1 MCYGLAKYVILLRT
15 SESSVYA
22 VSYWLFKS
30 EPSSWSWADQIAR
43 GAKGEEWDGVRNHT
57 AKLNMITMQPGDL
70 GFFYH
75 SVDEKRIVG
84 IVEVITSA
92 HPDSTDSS
100 GKWFCVDIA
109 AVENLPRPV
118 TLSEIKANK
127 RLANMALVKQSRL
140 SVQPVTKKEWE
151 TICTMAQVK
160 KAPKSATKSATK
172 TAVKSTAKTATKTAP
187 AKKPATKTAAKP
199 AAKPAVKT
207 AAKTVAKPAAK
218 TAAKAPAK
226 TAAKTAAKAPAKTA
240 AKPAAKAPA
249 KTAAKTAAKAPA
261 KTAAAKKPAAKTT
274 AKSSTATKKPAAKT
288 ASKSKK

>member
-1 MCYGLAKYVILLRT
+1 MA
-15 SESSVYA
+15 
-22 VSYWLFKS
+22 YWLLKS
-30 EPSSWSWADQIAR
+30 EPGSWSWSDQVGK
-43 GAKGEEWDGVRNHT
+43 GAKGEEWNGVRNHT
-57 AKLNMITMQPGDL
+57 AKLNMIAMKKGDL

-75 SVDEKRIVG
+75 SVDEKSIVG
-84 IVEVITSA
+84 IVEVIAEA
-92 HPDSTDSS
+92 HPDSTDTT
-100 GKWFCVDIA
+100 GKWFCVDVA
-109 AVENLPRPV
+109 ARKTLARSI
-118 TLSEIKANK
+118 TLSEIKADG
-127 RLANMALVKQSRL
+127 RLADMALVKQSRL

-151 TICTMAQVK
+151 IICTMAQVK